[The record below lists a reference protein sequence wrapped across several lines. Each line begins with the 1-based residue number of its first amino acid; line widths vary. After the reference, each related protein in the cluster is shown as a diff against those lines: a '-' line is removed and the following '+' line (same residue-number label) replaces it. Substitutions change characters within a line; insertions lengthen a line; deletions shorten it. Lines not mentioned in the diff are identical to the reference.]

1 MPGVMPGDKRCRA
14 MLSGRCC
21 RQAAGRIF
29 DAMEHLLTPEGLV
42 ALVTLTVLEIVLGI
56 DNIIFISILVG
67 RLPEADQKR
76 ARSIGLSLALILRV
90 VFLFGATWVAQATKP
105 WFTIGPFLGMSEAF
119 GVSGR
124 DIIMVAGGL
133 FLLAKAT
140 TELHSKLE
148 GGEETAS
155 AGNKASFGTMI
166 VQIIVLDLV
175 FSIDSVITA
184 IGLSQELLIMVI
196 AVVVAVIVMQVSAGS
211 ISRFIHKHPTVKV
224 LALAFLLMIGML
236 LVVEAL
242 HVHVPKGYV
251 YFAMAF
257 SVGVEMLNI
266 RIRARAAKPPVELR
280 QPNYEVSDKGV

>member
-1 MPGVMPGDKRCRA
+1 
-14 MLSGRCC
+14 
-21 RQAAGRIF
+21 
-29 DAMEHLLTPEGLV
+29 MEHLLTPEGLV

-67 RLPEADQKR
+67 RLPEQDQQR
-76 ARSIGLSLALILRV
+76 ARTIGLSLALILRV
-90 VFLFGATWVAQATKP
+90 VFLFGASWVAQATKP
-105 WFTIGPFLGMSEAF
+105 LFEVGPFLGMDAAF

-124 DIIMVAGGL
+124 DLIMVAGGL

-140 TELHSKLE
+140 TELHNKLE
-148 GGEETAS
+148 GAEETS
-155 AGNKASFGTMI
+155 ATAKKASFGSMI
-166 VQIIVLDLV
+166 VQIILLDLV

-184 IGLSQELLIMVI
+184 IGLSQNLLIMVI
-196 AVVVAVIVMQVSAGS
+196 AVIVAVIVMQVSAGS
-211 ISRFIHKHPTVKV
+211 ISRFIHAHPTVKV

-266 RIRARAAKPPVELR
+266 RIRARSAKPPVELR
-280 QPNYEVSDKGV
+280 QPVYEATDEGV